1 MKLQNAVATWICW
14 SIAFGWASMFPLTAS
29 YNTVNFITTD
39 VSVGYYQSFM
49 QSLRREL
56 SSGTLIHEIPV
67 LRTTSAA
74 VGDKQF
80 VYVKLY
86 SKPSDVKNAIT
97 FAIHALNSYVVA
109 YQVDAERR
117 CYFFKE
123 TPPNSKTLLFNQCT
137 RKVDVNLRT
146 NYGNLGD
153 REKTRLGFKPLDQ
166 SLEAFRRFDSTNPT
180 DELGRNLLVV
190 IQMVAEAARFKY
202 IQLQLERK
210 GFDSGFLPKG
220 DIISFENNWEDLSKA
235 IQRAQNGK
243 FPAAIQLQN
252 EDYTP
257 RSVSTV
263 AEVKND
269 MGLLLHAA
277 TAMSE
282 LESFEQRATTNGDL
296 IQEYLLPM
304 VS

>member
-1 MKLQNAVATWICW
+1 M
-14 SIAFGWASMFPLTAS
+14 G

-49 QSLRREL
+49 QLLRREL
-56 SSGTLIHEIPV
+56 SSGTFSYDIPV

-80 VYVKLY
+80 VYVKL
-86 SKPSDVKNAIT
+86 SNPSEVKNNIT
-97 FAIHALNSYVVA
+97 FAIHTLNSYVVA

-123 TPPNSKTLLFNQCT
+123 APPNSKTLLFNQST
-137 RKVDVNLRT
+137 RKVDVNLST
-146 NYGNLGD
+146 NYVNLGD

-166 SLEAFRRFDSTNPT
+166 SLEAFRRFDSKNPT
-180 DELGRNLLVV
+180 DELRRNLLVV

-210 GFDSGFLPKG
+210 GIDSDFLPKG
-220 DIISFENNWEDLSKA
+220 DIISYENKWEDLSKA
-235 IQRAQNGK
+235 IQGAKNGK
-243 FPAAIQLQN
+243 FTAPVQLQN

-257 RSVSTV
+257 RPVSTV

-269 MGLLLHAA
+269 MGLLLYYAA

-282 LESFEQRATTNGDL
+282 
-296 IQEYLLPM
+296 
-304 VS
+304 